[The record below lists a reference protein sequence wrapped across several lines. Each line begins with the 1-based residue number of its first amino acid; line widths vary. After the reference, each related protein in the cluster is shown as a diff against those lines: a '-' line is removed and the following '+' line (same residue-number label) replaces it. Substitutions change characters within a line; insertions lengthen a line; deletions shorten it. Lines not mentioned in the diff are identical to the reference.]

1 MQLNQSRKMWKRQLL
16 FSVGM
21 SLFFLS
27 GCGNFNGVASERYDG
42 QKVEKDTQAIE
53 MYEQRQEIAGEA
65 KDLYLTE
72 PFSPDMLRS
81 PLSFSD
87 GPWHTLESKTYTIGK
102 ELPQSRYTISLG
114 KEFGKGNIRLEDS
127 EGVLKVEEYLHAN
140 MGVVHLEADFYE
152 GDQLIISG
160 AEEGELIAFSTE
172 ELPEEFKEMPI
183 FSNMTA
189 KVGEII
195 LGTGMWHV
203 GKHVKP
209 GEYQLINQP
218 PNGYVY
224 IFSPNQL
231 EPSVIELK
239 GDWDVDP
246 DTQEVIPLDYPL
258 SLSLVEGQALYIRE
272 TRQIE
277 LVKK

>member
-1 MQLNQSRKMWKRQLL
+1 MWKRQLL

-87 GPWHTLESKTYTIGK
+87 GPWHTLESKTYTVGK
-102 ELPQSRYTISLG
+102 ELPQSRYMISLAE
-114 KEFGKGNIRLEDS
+114 EFGKGNIRLEDS

-246 DTQEVIPLDYPL
+246 DTQEVIPLDRPL
-258 SLSLVEGQALYIRE
+258 SLSLVEGQVLYIRE
-272 TRQIE
+272 THQIE
-277 LVKK
+277 IVKK

>member
-1 MQLNQSRKMWKRQLL
+1 MQLNQSREMWKRRFL

-27 GCGNFNGVASERYDG
+27 GCGNFNGFASERYDG

-53 MYEQRQEIAGEA
+53 MYTKRQEIVGEA
-65 KDLYLTE
+65 KDYYLTE
-72 PFSPDMLRS
+72 PFSPDMSRS
-81 PLSFSD
+81 PLSFND
-87 GPWHTLESKTYTIGK
+87 GHWHTLESKTYTIGK
-102 ELPQSRYTISLG
+102 DFPESRYIISLG
-114 KEFGKGNIRLEDS
+114 GEFGKGNIRLEDR
-127 EGVLKVEEYLHAN
+127 EGILKVEEYLHAN
-140 MGVVHLEADFYE
+140 MGVVRLEADFYE

-160 AEEGELIAFSTE
+160 AEEGELLAFSTE
-172 ELPEEFKEMPI
+172 ELPEEFKEMLI
-183 FSNMTA
+183 FSDMTPKA
-189 KVGEII
+189 GEII
-195 LGTGMWHV
+195 LGTGTWHV
-203 GKHVKP
+203 GKQIEP

-224 IFSPNQL
+224 TFSPNQL

-246 DTQEVIPLDYPL
+246 DIQEVIPLDRPL
-258 SLSLVEGQALYIRE
+258 SLSLVEGQVLYIRE
-272 TRQIE
+272 THQIE